1 MLVGVSSS
9 RAVIEYKLK
18 TLNAVAE
25 DSIMSHQIMY
35 TVVSTERLL
44 FSGRLDIRRRAEI
57 NKEFQWGPEGGAMLS
72 SGIAK
77 IH

>member
-35 TVVSTERLL
+35 TVVRTERLL

-57 NKEFQWGPEGGAMLS
+57 NKEFQWGPEGGVMLS
-72 SGIAK
+72 AGIAK